1 MFWELKMK
9 EGSLLSKRVDLA
21 PTSTTTSVKGLTR
34 ATILNMSTLKNLGI
48 AKLIYEAMNH

>member
-1 MFWELKMK
+1 MK